1 MSAEVTSRATIF
13 IRAQGLGVTT
23 NPYRT
28 RPLRHPRWPP
38 VRSTAV
44 SVTSAAEVE
53 EAPPPP
59 PSTRSWSRAWA
70 DIVEGFK
77 QRELWGHLGWQDI
90 KQRYRRSVI
99 GPLWITLSMAITAIG
114 LGLLYSQLFGAHI
127 QTFLPY
133 ITVGFIVWNF
143 INGCLLE
150 GTDTF
155 IRNEGLI
162 KHLPAPLTVYALRT
176 VWRLT
181 LMFAHNMAVYIVVLA
196 IFWSDLADK
205 YQITPGPE
213 STWQPGIGWSAFL
226 AIPAF
231 FLIAVNGGWVVILFG
246 IISTRY
252 RDIPPVIN
260 SLIQLL
266 FFMTPIVWT
275 TDILSKNFGDGGGG
289 RALIAELNPLYHF
302 VQILRAPLIGNVQS
316 WHNWVVVGGLT
327 VVGWALA
334 FVAMRNYRARVSYWV

>member
-1 MSAEVTSRATIF
+1 M
-13 IRAQGLGVTT
+13 
-23 NPYRT
+23 
-28 RPLRHPRWPP
+28 
-38 VRSTAV
+38 
-44 SVTSAAEVE
+44 SAAEQE
-53 EAPPPP
+53 QAPPP
-59 PSTRSWSRAWA
+59 PSTRSWSRAWE
-70 DIVEGFK
+70 DIVEGVK

-114 LGLLYSQLFGAHI
+114 LGLLYSQLFGAKI
-127 QTFLPY
+127 PTFLPY

-143 INGCLLE
+143 ILGCLTE

-181 LMFAHNMAVYIVVLA
+181 LMFAHNLLVYVVVVA
-196 IFWSDLADK
+196 IYWSDLT
-205 YQITPGPE
+205 TPGYVI
-213 STWQPGIGWSAFL
+213 SDGGDMQPGISWSILL

-231 FLIAVNGGWVVILFG
+231 FLLAINGGWVAILFG

-252 RDIPPVIN
+252 RDIPPVIT
-260 SLIQLL
+260 SLVQLL

-275 TDILSKNFGDGGGG
+275 TDILTKRLPGEGDGGQW
-289 RALIAELNPLYHF
+289 RVLIAELNPLYHF
-302 VQILRAPLIGNVQS
+302 IQLLRAPLIGNTQS
-316 WHNWVVVGGLT
+316 WHHWVVAAGFT
-327 VVGWALA
+327 VIGWSLA
-334 FVAMRNYRARVSYWV
+334 FLAMRNYRARISYWV

>member
-1 MSAEVTSRATIF
+1 
-13 IRAQGLGVTT
+13 
-23 NPYRT
+23 
-28 RPLRHPRWPP
+28 
-38 VRSTAV
+38 V
-44 SVTSAAEVE
+44 SVTSAAEQE
-53 EAPPPP
+53 QAPPPP
-59 PSTRSWSRAWA
+59 PSTRSWSRARE

-114 LGLLYSQLFGAHI
+114 LGLLYSQLFQAHI

-143 INGCLLE
+143 MSGCLLE

-155 IRNEGLI
+155 IGNEGLI

-181 LMFAHNMAVYIVVLA
+181 LMLAHNLVVYVIVVA
-196 IFWSDLADK
+196 IFWSDLSHS
-205 YQITPGPE
+205 YRITPETGVL
-213 STWQPGIGWSAFL
+213 QPGISWSVLL

-231 FLIAVNGGWVVILFG
+231 VLIAVNGGWVAILFG

-260 SLIQLL
+260 SLVSLI

-275 TDILSKNFGDGGGG
+275 TDFLNVSKIGGGDGSW
-289 RALIAELNPLYHF
+289 RILIAELNPLYHY

-316 WHNWVVVGGLT
+316 WHHWAVVGGFT
-327 VVGWALA
+327 VVGWTLA
-334 FVAMRNYRARVSYWV
+334 FVVMRNYRARVSYWV

>member
-1 MSAEVTSRATIF
+1 M
-13 IRAQGLGVTT
+13 
-23 NPYRT
+23 
-28 RPLRHPRWPP
+28 
-38 VRSTAV
+38 
-44 SVTSAAEVE
+44 SVTSTAEQE
-53 EAPPPP
+53 QAPPPP
-59 PSTRSWSRAWA
+59 PSSRTWSRAWG
-70 DIVEGFK
+70 DIVEGTK

-114 LGLLYSQLFGAHI
+114 LGLLYSQLFGNQI

-143 INGCLLE
+143 MSGCLLE
-150 GTDTF
+150 GTETF

-181 LMFAHNMAVYIVVLA
+181 LMFAHNLLVYFVVLA
-196 IFWSDLADK
+196 IFWSDLTVR
-205 YQITPGPE
+205 YQITPGSDIWE
-213 STWQPGIGWSAFL
+213 PGINWSILL

-231 FLIAVNGGWVVILFG
+231 VVLAFNGGWVAILFG

-260 SLIQLL
+260 SLVQLI
-266 FFMTPIVWT
+266 FFMTPIVWS
-275 TDILSKNFGDGGGG
+275 TDLLTSGRFGDGGSS
-289 RALIAELNPLYHF
+289 RALVAELNPLYHY
-302 VQILRAPLIGNVQS
+302 VQILRAPLVGNTQS
-316 WHNWVVVGGLT
+316 WHHWAVVGGFT
-327 VVGWALA
+327 VVGWGLA
-334 FVAMRNYRARVSYWV
+334 FLAMRNYRARVSYWV